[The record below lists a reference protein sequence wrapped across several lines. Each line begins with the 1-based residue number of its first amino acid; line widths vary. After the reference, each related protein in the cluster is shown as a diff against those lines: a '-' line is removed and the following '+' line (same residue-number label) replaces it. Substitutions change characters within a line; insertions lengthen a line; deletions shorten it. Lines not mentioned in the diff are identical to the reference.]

1 MELEAHQQ
9 EIGDDSLSMGSS
21 KNRKQHNKLF
31 TMNCTIFRY
40 FVCLLRNL
48 NQTFAFIL
56 LHVNEL
62 LEECE
67 ISYQI
72 ISFEANSCCFIL
84 LAGLH

>member
-1 MELEAHQQ
+1 MLFR
-9 EIGDDSLSMGSS
+9 ICVGDDSLSMGSS
-21 KNRKQHNKLF
+21 KNRKQHNKVF
-31 TMNCTIFRY
+31 TLNCNIFRH
-40 FVCLLRNL
+40 FVCLLGNP

-67 ISYQI
+67 TSYQI
-72 ISFEANSCCFIL
+72 ISFGPSSCCFIL